1 MAYPAGE
8 TYRRR
13 KDVHGNAPP
22 TETRQCMRCRKPF
35 ESEGIHHRLCHPC
48 ATRDVSPY
56 AL

>member
-48 ATRDVSPY
+48 ATRDVSPN
-56 AL
+56 AV